1 LISTFSTSSCL
12 LTSSKREINI
22 SFDFNVDFDTTD
34 VVVQSAS
41 TTSAS
46 GEANVGT
53 YIKACKCDNLESF
66 KCNTNPIG
74 PNSILY
80 VCLTSID
87 PDVEI
92 RWLDRLSLFQ
102 YNAIGN
108 ETMNIVA
115 SANIQNEEISTMIV
129 KNSTA
134 VGVATVVPSR
144 FFSYSGVSSLDM
156 DVFGTVEMNLV
167 GGRRRLADAVSPD
180 APFEINIEVERS
192 DEAIPDVEWTA
203 DHVQSGS
210 KKNGFAYSSFVGGS
224 VCFVLASF
232 VLL

>member
-1 LISTFSTSSCL
+1 MFSSFSTFSCL
-12 LTSSKREINI
+12 HTSSKREIDI
-22 SFDFNVDFDTTD
+22 AFDFNVDFDTTN

-41 TTSAS
+41 MTSAS

-66 KCNTNPIG
+66 KCNTNPIS

-80 VCLTSID
+80 VCVTSID

-102 YNAIGN
+102 YNALGN
-108 ETMNIVA
+108 ETMDIVE

-144 FFSYSGVSSLDM
+144 FFSYSGVSSLD
-156 DVFGTVEMNLV
+156 VFGTVEMNLV
-167 GGRRRLADAVSPD
+167 GGRRRLVDDGVSPD
-180 APFEINIEVERS
+180 AAFEINIEVEHS
-192 DEAIPDVEWTA
+192 GAAIPDVEWTA
-203 DHVQSGS
+203 DHVQSGGR
-210 KKNGFAYSSFVGGS
+210 KNGIVYSFIGGS
-224 VCFVLASF
+224 VCLVLAF
-232 VLL
+232 